1 MRARQLPFSSACMP
15 SHYDLATPVVSSIA
29 VDGHNDLAALQLMAT
44 MIEDADDVSQTLLDT
59 ILEHVVAPKKTEHP
73 EAYKLA
79 SRLTADSA
87 CPGV

>member
-1 MRARQLPFSSACMP
+1 
-15 SHYDLATPVVSSIA
+15 
-29 VDGHNDLAALQLMAT
+29 MAT

-79 SRLTADSA
+79 SPITVNSVCLA
-87 CPGV
+87 V

>member
-1 MRARQLPFSSACMP
+1 
-15 SHYDLATPVVSSIA
+15 
-29 VDGHNDLAALQLMAT
+29 MAT

-79 SRLTADSA
+79 SPLTVNSVCLD
-87 CPGV
+87 V